1 VHLESLCPGI
11 LQDATC
17 PPVFYY
23 WRQPLARQGLT
34 IGVVS
39 STGAPCQDVVGVG
52 LHCSTAVA
60 VLTFIQPSRVD
71 IGMSALC
78 DCDFWERMD
87 GGAGEQEQVSG
98 LGGGGAHGV

>member
-1 VHLESLCPGI
+1 MSTRVLL
-11 LQDATC
+11 LATS
-17 PPVFYY
+17 PT
-23 WRQPLARQGLT
+23 ARQELT

-52 LHCSTAVA
+52 LHCSTAVT